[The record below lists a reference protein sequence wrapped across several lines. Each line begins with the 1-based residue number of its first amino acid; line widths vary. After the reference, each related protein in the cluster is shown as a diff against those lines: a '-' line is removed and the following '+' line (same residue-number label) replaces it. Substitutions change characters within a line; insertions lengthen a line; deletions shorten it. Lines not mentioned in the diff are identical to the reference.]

1 MDSPNRDDL
10 LDRYADGE
18 LDAEEHA
25 ADVEEIE
32 ADPDQMAY
40 VHGVRHLKNSLS
52 AHWSGETAPSNA
64 GPTVRATLDAIDQEL
79 GEAHGPPSPTTRSLW
94 AGPVLALAAGLA
106 LAFGVWQWWP
116 APQKQKIQ
124 LVSIAANRVSTATDA
139 HQEIVSA
146 YAAYGS
152 KKLPDALLA
161 SSREDA
167 RRVLSDNL
175 GLPIQAPDLTGA
187 GFGFLGFRQC
197 MVERMPAAQL
207 VYRHEKSGVLLSLFT
222 ASKLHHLGPTS
233 RVGGVREVF
242 FAEPDGM
249 TTLAWN
255 ANGAT
260 YLACAA
266 LPRSEV
272 LSALGMANA
281 VVRTAGLY
289 RAAQRLA
296 KIVTPPVPEYDVH
309 GNVPFAA
316 PTRLEGR
323 STSAAREPARPLPV
337 RQWINLLSR
346 AMIMGYSARASL
358 AAGTIASA

>member
-10 LDRYADGE
+10 VDRYADGE
-18 LDAEEHA
+18 LDAEKHV
-25 ADVEEIE
+25 ADVEGIE

-52 AHWSGETAPSNA
+52 AHWSGEKAPANA
-64 GPTVRATLDAIDQEL
+64 EPTVRAALDAIDHEL

-94 AGPVLALAAGLA
+94 TVPVLAIAAGLA
-106 LAFGVWQWWP
+106 LAIGVWQWWP
-116 APQKQKIQ
+116 TPPKQEIQ
-124 LVSIAANRVSTATDA
+124 LVSIAANRLSTATDA
-139 HQEIVSA
+139 HKEIVSA
-146 YAAYGS
+146 YAAHGS
-152 KKLPDALLA
+152 KEPPDALLA

-175 GLPIQAPDLTGA
+175 GLPVQAPDLNRA
-187 GFGFLGFRQC
+187 GFKFLGARQC

-222 ASKLHHLGPTS
+222 ASQLHHLGKTS
-233 RVGGVREVF
+233 RVRGVREVF

-272 LSALGMANA
+272 LSALGMADA

-296 KIVTPPVPEYDVH
+296 EIVTHPIPGYDVLE
-309 GNVPFAA
+309 NVPSAS
-316 PTRLEGR
+316 PTRLEDR
-323 STSAAREPARPLPV
+323 STPAAREPTRPRPV

-346 AMIMGYSARASL
+346 AIIMGYSARASL